1 MDLLQGFADLS
12 LAQLFLIAAVA
23 LFTSVVGGVTGYG
36 SSALMP
42 LVLVPLIGPDP
53 IVPIV
58 SISGIFNNVTRVWAF
73 RQYCDFRRGMIIMLA
88 AVPTSLIGAY
98 TYTRLTSTGILIAI
112 GTMLCLSVP
121 LRRWVTHKKV
131 QMSTGALVGTS
142 LLYGGLAGGTTGAG
156 VILLSV
162 LMASGLAGAWVV
174 ATDALVSI
182 GVALGKLSV
191 FGVSGAMTPQVIA
204 LGLLIGIVAI
214 PGAFLAKAF
223 VERLPVHVHTG
234 ILDAIVVLGGA
245 SMVFRAFQQWG

>member
-1 MDLLQGFADLS
+1 MDLLQGFGDLS

-23 LFTSVVGGVTGYG
+23 LFTSVIGGVTGYG

-42 LVLVPLIGPDP
+42 LVLVPLIGPEP
-53 IVPIV
+53 VVPIV
-58 SISGIFNNVTRVWAF
+58 SISGLFNNVTRAYAF
-73 RQYCDFRRGMIIMLA
+73 RQYIDFRRGAIIMLVA
-88 AVPTSLIGAY
+88 LPMCMLGAY
-98 TYTRLTSTGILIAI
+98 TYTRLTSAGILIAI

-121 LRRWVTHKKV
+121 LRRWLTHMKFK
-131 QMSTGALVGTS
+131 MNTGGLTATS
-142 LLYGGLAGGTTGAG
+142 LLYGFLAGSTTGSG

-182 GVALGKLSV
+182 GVAVAKLSV

-204 LGLLIGIVAI
+204 LGLMIGVVAI

-234 ILDAIVVLGGA
+234 LLDAIVVLGGA
-245 SMVFRAFQQWG
+245 SMVFGAIEKLL